1 MRRNSPVKQHVLT
14 SEEKNEQMRRQILY
28 RALSSSLMTSRMS
41 YGGTQSF
48 GGLRDIYTALGY
60 PVLDRISFI
69 DYWTRYRRQD
79 IARRIVEAPVD
90 GAWGLSPVVKAD
102 GDSND
107 IFQGAWEELEEELG
121 IYSTLV
127 RSDILSGIGRYGVL
141 LLGLDDGTQNF
152 LEPSV
157 KAKQLLYLQPFTE
170 NNAFIK
176 TFDTDQY
183 SPRYGQPLVYSIRF
197 ANLPGMST
205 GVTASDVPGLNTG
218 IVMDVHY
225 SRIIHL
231 ADNILESNIF
241 GVPRMESC
249 FNDLIDLEKVVGG
262 SAEMFWQ
269 GAFPGMA
276 FKAQEDFNITPDVK
290 VELEDEIQK
299 YVHQLERHMKLQ
311 GIDIQQLSPNISS
324 PKDVAE
330 LLITMI
336 SVSKNIPKRIL
347 EGSERGKLASNQDAE
362 EWDARC
368 DHRRRH
374 YVEPKILRPLIKR
387 LGELGVLKVPA
398 KISIEWPDLA
408 TPSDADQATIGN
420 TRTIA
425 ITKYAA
431 TPEAQLIV
439 PLEQYLA
446 DILQLPTEVVDRIL
460 AASID
465 AQNKAM
471 AEEAAAEQQRQDD
484 IAKFGYDPQNIND
497 PLNPQNPKFIGV
509 NNA

>member
-1 MRRNSPVKQHVLT
+1 MKRNTPKPYALNSQEKDEQLRRMMV
-14 SEEKNEQMRRQILY
+14 Y
-28 RALSSSLMTSRMS
+28 RALTTNLMTSRMS
-41 YGGTQSF
+41 YGGTQTF

-60 PVLDRISFI
+60 PVLDRIQFI

-79 IARRIVEAPVD
+79 IARRVVEAPIE
-90 GAWGLSPVVKAD
+90 GSWALTPVIKTE
-102 GDSND
+102 GGN
-107 IFQGAWEELEEELG
+107 FQELWEELQEEFG
-121 IYSTLV
+121 IYSVLV
-127 RSDILSGIGRYGVL
+127 RGDILSGIGRYGVIL
-141 LLGLDDGTQNF
+141 MGLDDGTTS
-152 LEPSV
+152 LAEPSV
-157 KAKQLLYLQPFTE
+157 KAKRLLYLQPFTE

-176 TFDTDQY
+176 TYDLDQY
-183 SPRYGQPLVYSIRF
+183 SPRYGQPLIYSLKF

-218 IVMDVHY
+218 VAMDVHY
-225 SRIIHL
+225 TRIIHL
-231 ADNILESNIF
+231 ADNILESNIV
-241 GVPRMESC
+241 GVPRMESV

-290 VELEDEIQK
+290 IELEDEIQK

-347 EGSERGKLASNQDAE
+347 EGSERGKLASNQDAQ
-362 EWDARC
+362 EWDSRC
-368 DHRRRH
+368 NHRRVR
-374 YVEPKILRPLIKR
+374 YVEPRILRPLIKR
-387 LGELGVLKVPA
+387 IGELGIMDVP
-398 KISIEWPDLA
+398 KEYSVEWPDLE
-408 TPSDADQATIGN
+408 TTSDTDIATIGN

-431 TPEAQLIV
+431 TPEAQTIV
-439 PLEQYLA
+439 PLKEYLS
-446 DILQLPTEVVDRIL
+446 DILQLTDDVVDRIT
-460 AASID
+460 AASVD
-465 AQNKAM
+465 AQNQAM
-471 AEEAAAEQQRQDD
+471 AEEQAAEQQRQDD
-484 IAKFGYDPQNIND
+484 IAKLGYDPNNAND
-497 PLNPQNPKFIGV
+497 PNHPQNPNFQGTQTGQ
-509 NNA
+509 